1 MLNANTANTA
11 NTAIALHA
19 NTNTITAQQVATLLQ
34 NVHGTTFANICYV
47 TQVATAAAHKARNV
61 RKVAVA
67 NVQLFNNLQAFT
79 NAYTNAVKRTAA
91 QIATND
97 EQNVTNFVAQSN
109 YFEHTAC
116 YSIVQHK
123 QNSKQYLFAIYNNAN
138 SVYYIDEQIATKQ
151 QVAALL
157 TASAAAKLLSNDNTT
172 HNVTNNVTHSVTVRT
187 IAMENIVSI
196 SAAKQTVQV

>member
-11 NTAIALHA
+11 LQAHA
-19 NTNTITAQQVATLLQ
+19 NANTITAQQIAAMLQ

-47 TQVATAAAHKARNV
+47 TQVQTAAAHKARNV
-61 RKVAVA
+61 QKVTVA

-138 SVYYIDEQIATKQ
+138 SVYYINKQIATKQ

-157 TASAAAKLLSNDNTT
+157 TASAATKLLSNDNTT

-196 SAAKQTVQV
+196 SAAKQTAQV